1 MEKINGRY
9 MYRATALYDYGSGVE
24 KWVDHYMT
32 SFDNDEAMNEAVKD
46 IAKNYLNTLGFYGL
60 KIEFMFFDSEG
71 KLEYIPV
78 YEI

>member
-1 MEKINGRY
+1 MEKINNKY
-9 MYRATALYDYGSGVE
+9 MYRATALYDYGSGIE
-24 KWVDHYMT
+24 KWVDHYT
-32 SFDNDEAMNEAVKD
+32 ASFDDDEVVKD

>member
-1 MEKINGRY
+1 MEKINGKC
-9 MYRATALYDYGSGVE
+9 MYRATVLNDYGLGMV
-24 KWVDHYMT
+24 KWVDHYIT
-32 SFDNDEAMNEAVKD
+32 SYDDDDEAVKS
-46 IAKNYLNTLGFYGL
+46 IAENYLDTYGFYGL